1 MAQQETYLVQVD
13 RREAA
18 GDPLFIAHFTSG
30 LTAYVMPKA
39 QFRQKYAV
47 WAVHYGSIDSRF
59 RGADQPAPVEVPA
72 GIAHF
77 LEHKL
82 FEKEDG
88 DVFTR
93 FARLG
98 ASANAYTSYTNTAY
112 LFSTVDHF
120 PEALELLLRFVQEPY
135 FTEASVRKEQGIIE
149 QEIRM
154 YEDDP
159 GRCLLVNLMQA
170 LYHVHPVRL
179 EIGGTVESI
188 RQIEAPLLYLCHAT
202 FYRPSN
208 ATLAVAGDVDP
219 VMVWELAGRLMGRA
233 ADGDGRVVERFD
245 PEEPE
250 SVRSARAEA
259 RLAVSRPR
267 LALGIKDV
275 RRGLLGREL
284 VRREL
289 AINLALDAV
298 LGRSSDTFQEL
309 YEEGLIDDGFGARYS
324 CDTRFAHTVM
334 GGETP
339 DPDRLEKRLKEVLLQ
354 AAGRGV
360 DPESFERLR
369 RREVGEFVAAMD
381 SPEMVANSLAVLHFR
396 GVTPLDYLDVL
407 QKLDHRFASEALRD
421 HVAEERMAVSVVLPN
436 GKAGARTDRAMS
448 PESADGAA
456 QAHEQP

>member
-1 MAQQETYLVQVD
+1 MTGEAAAYETRHHQV
-13 RREAA
+13 A
-18 GDPLFIAHFTSG
+18 GDPLVEARFASG
-30 LTAYVMPKA
+30 LTAYVAPKA
-39 QFRQKYAV
+39 RFSQKYAV
-47 WAVHYGSIDSRF
+47 LAVHYGSIDSRF
-59 RGADQPAPVEVPA
+59 VPRGRGEVVEVPA

-82 FEKEDG
+82 FEKQEG

-93 FARLG
+93 FAELG
-98 ASANAYTSYTNTAY
+98 ASANAYTSYTTTAY

-120 PEALELLLRFVQEPY
+120 PEALSVLLRFVQEPY

-159 GRCLLVNLMQA
+159 SRCVMVKLMQS

-188 RQIEAPLLYLCHAT
+188 RKIEVPVLYLCHST
-202 FYRPSN
+202 FYHPAN
-208 ATLAVAGDVDP
+208 AVLAVAGDVAPDE
-219 VMVWELAGRLMGRA
+219 VFELAGEAMGGSRE
-233 ADGDGRVVERFD
+233 DGRGVVRLD
-245 PEEPE
+245 PEEPAGVH
-250 SVRSARAEA
+250 SPRAQT

-275 RRGLLGREL
+275 KRELSGKEL

-309 YEEGLIDDGFGARYS
+309 YEEGLIDDTFAARYV
-324 CDTRFAHTVM
+324 CDSRFAHTVT

-339 DPDRLEKRLKEVLLQ
+339 DPDRLEGRLKEALARACDQ
-354 AAGRGV
+354 GV
-360 DPESFERLR
+360 EADTVERLR
-369 RREVGEFVAAMD
+369 RREIGEFIASVD
-381 SPEMVANSLAVLHFR
+381 NPEMIANALTVLHFR
-396 GVTPLDYLDVL
+396 GVMPLDYLEVL
-407 QKLDHRFASEALRD
+407 EELDHRAVTEALRD
-421 HVAEERMAVSVVLPN
+421 HVDPARMAVSVVLPN
-436 GKAGARTDRAMS
+436 GRNGAETGGASRGGAG
-448 PESADGAA
+448 GA
-456 QAHEQP
+456 HWR

>member
-1 MAQQETYLVQVD
+1 MELRQM
-13 RREAA
+13 EAA
-18 GDPLFIAHFTSG
+18 GDPLFVARLASG

-47 WAVHYGSIDSRF
+47 WAVRFGSVDSRF
-59 RGADQPAPVEVPA
+59 RGADHLAPVEVPA
-72 GIAHF
+72 GVAHF

-88 DVFTR
+88 DVFTH

-98 ASANAYTSYTNTAY
+98 ASANAYTSYTTTAY

-159 GRCLLVNLMQA
+159 VRCLYVNLMQA

-188 RQIEAPLLYLCHAT
+188 RQIDPPLLYLCHST

-219 VMVWELAGRLMGRA
+219 ETVWELAGRLMGRA
-233 ADGDGRVVERFD
+233 ADDGRPVERLD
-245 PEEPE
+245 PDEPE
-250 SVRSARAEA
+250 GVRSERAEA
-259 RLAVSRPR
+259 HLAVSRPR
-267 LALGIKDV
+267 LALGIKDR
-275 RRGLLGREL
+275 RRGLAGREL

-298 LGRSSDTFQEL
+298 LGKSSDTFQEL
-309 YEEGLIDDGFGARYS
+309 YEQGLIDDAFVVRYS

-339 DPDRLEKRLKEVLLQ
+339 DPDRLERRLKEALLQ
-354 AAGRGV
+354 AAERGV
-360 DPESFERLR
+360 DPDTFERLR

-381 SPEMVANSLAVLHFR
+381 SPEMVANSLAMLHFR
-396 GVTPLDYLDVL
+396 GVTPLDYLEVL
-407 QKLDHRFASEALRD
+407 QQLDHRFATEALRD
-421 HVAEERMAVSVVLPN
+421 HVAPQRMAVSVVWPN
-436 GKAGARTDRAMS
+436 GKAGARPGGATP
-448 PESADGAA
+448 PEGADGSAR
-456 QAHEQP
+456 AHEQP